1 MEALAIA
8 PDTVVSLSYVL
19 FDERG
24 ETVDRV
30 GEGEP
35 LTYVHGYAQL
45 VPGLERQIEGLKAGD
60 RGVFTVDAEE
70 AFGDRDEDAVF
81 EVDVADFPDAGEV
94 AAGDEFMAEGPD
106 GEPIAM
112 RVLEV
117 RPDAFVVD
125 TNHPLAGQRVRFE
138 VEINAVRAASD
149 EEIAAAQAELEA
161 LAHEAEDDACGCGH
175 DHSHDHEHGD
185 DHHHDHDH
193 GGESLIQLSP
203 RKS

>member
-8 PDTVVSLSYVL
+8 PDTVVTLSYVL
-19 FDERG
+19 FDEQG
-24 ETVDRV
+24 EAVDEI
-30 GEGEP
+30 GKAEP

-45 VPGLERQIEGLKAGD
+45 VPGLERQIEGLKPGE
-60 RGVFTVDAEE
+60 RGVFTVTADE
-70 AFGDRDEDAVF
+70 AFGARDDEAIF
-81 EVDVADFPDAGEV
+81 EVDKSDFPDAGDV

-125 TNHPLAGQRVRFE
+125 TNHPLAGQKVRFE
-138 VEINAVRAASD
+138 VQVSGVRAASE

-161 LAHEAEDDACGCGH
+161 MAADDGCGCGH
-175 DHSHDHEHGD
+175 DHGGD
-185 DHHHDHDH
+185 DHDHDH
-193 GGESLIQLSP
+193 DHSDVGLIQLALK
-203 RKS
+203 KS